1 MGRRIETT
9 KATIAEAVKNRRME
23 LGWSQLELAETAGV
37 DRKTVNRIENGRYS
51 PSMNTLV
58 SVGTALGLTMTNML
72 GDK

>member
-1 MGRRIETT
+1 MGQRIDTT
-9 KATIAEAVKNRRME
+9 KATIAEAVKARRME

-58 SVGTALGLTMTNML
+58 SVGNALGLTMTSML

>member
-1 MGRRIETT
+1 MGQRIDTT
-9 KATIAEAVKNRRME
+9 KATIAEAVKNKRTE
-23 LGWSQLELAETAGV
+23 KGWSQLELAEKAGV

-58 SVGTALGLTMTNML
+58 SVGNALGLTMTGML